1 MSFTIHYSLW
11 YHLLTHS
18 SRYVRL
24 TYACQALAAELVVTF
39 TVQLIMTFTVL
50 WAIIL
55 PCFVTPWILNML
67 YKCKCQEVYHQLSTI
82 ITAWLAWPKSP
93 VTKRV
98 ATHTRQKLISVCWCS
113 LSFYWSVIGVSMA
126 LGLLA
131 FRAIISLNAASPQEL
146 SQLCQQ
152 GFSDALCYLKRNSG
166 WHQHLHDSL
175 WCCLCMWRHWIS
187 PFGCWHGAGFYLSL
201 ALCSRSRLSTVCSYQ
216 PHPYSGEQLRVE
228 VGGVCFGGFIARASS
243 DVSGVTQ
250 ASAMALFF

>member
-1 MSFTIHYSLW
+1 MSRSVSVALRNHHSMTSLAQI
-11 YHLLTHS
+11 
-18 SRYVRL
+18 
-24 TYACQALAAELVVTF
+24 TYEA
-39 TVQLIMTFTVL
+39 M
-50 WAIIL
+50 
-55 PCFVTPWILNML
+55 
-67 YKCKCQEVYHQLSTI
+67 
-82 ITAWLAWPKSP
+82 
-93 VTKRV
+93 TKRV
-98 ATHTRQKLISVCWCS
+98 ATHLRQKLISVCWCS
-113 LSFYWSVIGVSMA
+113 HAFYWSVIGVSMA

-243 DVSGVTQ
+243 DVSGIAQ
-250 ASAMALFF
+250 ASAMVALFSPISRRCSALHGCCFHALYVV